1 MKKDVFLRF
10 FLFKYEILDIMKF
23 TILKFSGSR
32 DDFFAFIMFEFQLL
46 KKDKKTGA
54 RRGRIITSRGT
65 IETPVFMPVGTQG
78 TVKSMLPEELLNIGA
93 EIILVNT
100 FHIYLRPGDDVIRD
114 LGGLHKFM
122 NWDRPILT
130 DSGGFQVFSLSD
142 LKKIRE
148 DGVEFK
154 SPVDGSMHFFTPEK
168 VIQIQRNL
176 DSDIIMPLDE
186 CPAPDVSRSY
196 AEKSTDLTL
205 RWLGR
210 CIKEYKDTTVTREQV
225 MFGIVQGGFFPDLR
239 RISAQRT
246 IDFDLPGYSIGGLSV
261 GEEKQKTYEMLEIS
275 CSILPE
281 NRPRYLMGVG
291 TPEDFLLA
299 IERGVDMFD
308 CVLPTRNARNGT
320 LLTNE
325 GTLRIRNA
333 EYRSDPRPVS
343 KTCNCY
349 TCRNYSR
356 AYLRHL
362 YFAKE
367 ILSSHLNTIHNLFF
381 MCNFMR
387 RLRRA
392 IEKDIFTE
400 FALHCGRVL
409 TPFPED

>member
-1 MKKDVFLRF
+1 
-10 FLFKYEILDIMKF
+10 
-23 TILKFSGSR
+23 
-32 DDFFAFIMFEFQLL
+32 MFQFQLL
-46 KKDKKTGA
+46 KKDTKTGA

-78 TVKSMLPEELLNIGA
+78 TVKSILPEELIEIGT
-93 EIILVNT
+93 EIVLANT
-100 FHIYLRPGDDVIRD
+100 FHLYLRPGDEVIRD

-122 NWDRPILT
+122 HWEKPILT

-142 LKKIRE
+142 LKKIKE

-176 DSDIIMPLDE
+176 GSDIMMPLDE
-186 CPAPDVSRSY
+186 CPPPDITRSY

-205 RWLGR
+205 RWLER
-210 CIKEYKDTTVTREQV
+210 CIREFNNTGREKEQV
-225 MFGIVQGGFFPDLR
+225 LFGIVQGGFFDDLR
-239 RISAQRT
+239 RKSAECTVQ
-246 IDFDLPGYSIGGLSV
+246 FDLPGYSIGGLSV
-261 GEEKQKTYEMLEIS
+261 GEEKKKTYEMLEVS
-275 CSILPE
+275 CSVLPE
-281 NRPRYLMGVG
+281 DRPRYLMGVG
-291 TPEDFLLA
+291 TPEDFILA

-325 GTLRIRNA
+325 GTIRIRNA
-333 EYRSDPRPVS
+333 EFRNDPGPVS
-343 KTCNCY
+343 ETCDCY
-349 TCRNYSR
+349 TCKNYSR

-367 ILSSHLNTIHNLFF
+367 ILSSHLNTIHNLHF
-381 MCNFMR
+381 MSDFMK

-392 IEKDIFTE
+392 IEED
-400 FALHCGRVL
+400 R
-409 TPFPED
+409 FPEF